1 MTYDERKN
9 KSEDVLGKAY
19 MLIFIEMTHDIFIIS
34 IDGRKETTF
43 FWHLLTGKEM
53 LIDEFR
59 EEKIYLISSDEKI
72 GSK

>member
-9 KSEDVLGKAY
+9 KSEDVLGKTY
-19 MLIFIEMTHDIFIIS
+19 MLIFIKMTHDIFIIS
-34 IDGRKETTF
+34 IDCGKETTF
-43 FWHLLTGKEM
+43 FWHLLTGKKM

-59 EEKIYLISSDEKI
+59 EENIYLISSDEKI